1 MELSEILKIAEE
13 NNNKEKRAFLFPGQG
28 AQYVGMGKE
37 IYNKYEEAKKIYD
50 KAEKISE
57 MPIRKICFEGP
68 EEDLNKTENTQ
79 MAIFITSLAMLEI
92 LKNKNIEAKIA
103 AGLSLG
109 EYTALVYAGILD
121 IENGIKLI
129 KKRGYYMANLLP
141 KEQYS
146 MAAIIGIESKK
157 IEEKCKEIAEKTGLF
172 IVPANYN
179 YANQT
184 VISGND
190 QAIDQAMTE
199 LKEIGA
205 KRTIKLK
212 TSGPFHTKKLEK
224 AKEAYEKELEKVKFN
239 MENAEGK
246 IKVIKNIDGTIYK
259 KTDNIRQILASHII
273 NPVRFDKAIELMKS
287 EGIEQYLEIGPGKA
301 LTGFMKT
308 VLITGGSRGIGKAVA
323 IKFAEKG
330 NQIIINYVSEKTDT
344 EKLKN
349 ELLEAGAKDVL
360 LIKADVSNSEDVK
373 NMVKESIEKFE
384 KIDILVNNAGITKDN
399 LLMRMS
405 EEEFD
410 KVIQIN
416 LKGTYLVTKEVTK
429 YMMKK
434 RSGSIVNLA
443 SVVGV
448 AGNAGQCNYAAS
460 KAGII
465 GFTKSIAK
473 ELASRNIRANAV
485 APGFI
490 ETDMTNVLKE
500 EIKENINSQIPLRR
514 MGSAKEV
521 AELVYFL
528 GEDASSYIT
537 GQVINVD
544 GGMI

>member
-1 MELSEILKIAEE
+1 
-13 NNNKEKRAFLFPGQG
+13 
-28 AQYVGMGKE
+28 
-37 IYNKYEEAKKIYD
+37 
-50 KAEKISE
+50 
-57 MPIRKICFEGP
+57 
-68 EEDLNKTENTQ
+68 
-79 MAIFITSLAMLEI
+79 
-92 LKNKNIEAKIA
+92 
-103 AGLSLG
+103 
-109 EYTALVYAGILD
+109 
-121 IENGIKLI
+121 
-129 KKRGYYMANLLP
+129 
-141 KEQYS
+141 
-146 MAAIIGIESKK
+146 
-157 IEEKCKEIAEKTGLF
+157 
-172 IVPANYN
+172 
-179 YANQT
+179 
-184 VISGND
+184 
-190 QAIDQAMTE
+190 
-199 LKEIGA
+199 
-205 KRTIKLK
+205 
-212 TSGPFHTKKLEK
+212 
-224 AKEAYEKELEKVKFN
+224 
-239 MENAEGK
+239 
-246 IKVIKNIDGTIYK
+246 
-259 KTDNIRQILASHII
+259 
-273 NPVRFDKAIELMKS
+273 
-287 EGIEQYLEIGPGKA
+287 
-301 LTGFMKT
+301 MKT

-405 EEEFD
+405 EEKFD